1 MEKKNRLFFL
11 LGLLMTFIIGFSACS
26 DDDDPEAGDGTGI
39 VSKWRYE
46 QPDGEYIT
54 EIRFNADGTF
64 SEMEKEYYRS
74 AGEWRTR
81 NNEGTY
87 VYDEEAEELTL
98 RYTYYYDKESTYT
111 ETATVI
117 ELTPD
122 ILDVD
127 YESMGRVRHERI

>member
-1 MEKKNRLFFL
+1 MEKMNRLFL
-11 LGLLMTFIIGFSACS
+11 WGLLIALIVGFAACS
-26 DDDDPEAGDGTGI
+26 DDDNPEGGDGTGI

-64 SEMEKEYYRS
+64 TEMEKEYYRS

-98 RYTYYYDKESTYT
+98 YYTYYYDKESTHV
-111 ETATVI
+111 EIVTVI
-117 ELTPD
+117 ELTSD

-127 YESMGRVRHERI
+127 YESMGRVVYKRI

>member
-1 MEKKNRLFFL
+1 MEKINRLIL
-11 LGLLMTFIIGFSACS
+11 WGLLIALIVGFAACS
-26 DDDDPEAGDGTGI
+26 DDDNPEGGDGTGI

-46 QPDGEYIT
+46 QPGGEYIT

-64 SEMEKEYYRS
+64 TEMEIEYYRC

-87 VYDEEAEELTL
+87 VYDEEAEELTQY
-98 RYTYYYDKESTYT
+98 YTYYYDKESTHV
-111 ETATVI
+111 EIVTVI
-117 ELTPD
+117 ELTSD

-127 YESMGRVRHERI
+127 YESMGRVVYKRI